1 MNMSRYVLIILIG
14 FLVYPAAGR
23 TIRINLYADLAIKTA
38 ILKVE
43 KGSYGLFQGG
53 TEVLDIDHRSL
64 VTVSILSGNLVVK
77 ANGTAREI
85 QGPFEIRKKLP
96 NSGFRVRVDDD
107 ERLYR
112 GSLKVQVVQGK
123 LYLINLVEMDDYV
136 AGVVESEGGHSVSG
150 EYLKAQVVIA
160 RTYAFKHLYTH
171 DALGYDLNDGID
183 HQAYKSMAYSANAY
197 EVYKA
202 VFITKGEVLVDKE
215 DQFIVA
221 AYHSNSG
228 GYTVNSEDVWSSALP
243 YLKAVEDTFSVGMNH
258 YSWTTEIDRAEWT
271 TYLQTSCPEAPE
283 DSIYSYLNFE
293 QKERWVYLPC
303 SNKSIR
309 MKDVRSRFGL
319 NSTFFDAETK
329 GNSVFLKGR
338 GFGHGVGLSQEGAM
352 KMGELGYNYKN
363 ILLHYYREARIAELT
378 DLQF

>member
-1 MNMSRYVLIILIG
+1 MRRYIFILLFG
-14 FLVYPAAGR
+14 LLVNPAVGR
-23 TIRINLYADLAIKTA
+23 TIRVNLYSDLSVKTA

-43 KGSYGLFQGG
+43 KGSYGLFQSG
-53 TEVLDIDHRSL
+53 TEVIDIDHRSL
-64 VTVSILSGNLVVK
+64 VTISILSGKLVVK

-112 GSLKVQVVQGK
+112 GSLKVQVLKGK
-123 LYLINLVEMDDYV
+123 LYLINVVEMDDYV
-136 AGVVESEGGHSVSG
+136 AGVVESEGGHSISG
-150 EYLKAQVVIA
+150 EYLKAQVVVA
-160 RTYAFKHLYTH
+160 RTYAFKHLYTY

-215 DQFIVA
+215 DKFIVA

-243 YLKAVEDTFSVGMNH
+243 YLKAVEDSFSVGMNH

-271 TYLQTSCPEAPE
+271 AYLKRSCPDLHP

-293 QKERWVYLPC
+293 QDERWVYLPC
-303 SNKSIR
+303 SDKNIR
-309 MKDVRSRFGL
+309 MKEVRGHFGL
-319 NSTFFDAETK
+319 NSTFFDVETK
-329 GNSVFLKGR
+329 GNSVYLNGR

-352 KMGELGYNYKN
+352 KMGELGYNYRN